1 MLLRIENLLEPDAL
15 AHINRVMDQAAW
27 IDGRVTAGHQSE
39 RVKHNL
45 QLAED
50 SAEARELGEIVL
62 AALSRNALFVSAA
75 LPCRIFP
82 PLFNC
87 YEPGMNFGPHV
98 DNALRGSRN
107 PIRTDLSA
115 TLFLSRPE
123 DYEGGELLIDDTYGC
138 HGVKLPAG
146 HMVLYPATSLHH
158 VAPVTRGSRR
168 SCFFWVQSFVRHDA
182 QRALLFDLD
191 VAIQRL
197 TRQVRDAPELLQ
209 LTACYHN
216 LVRMWAE
223 T

>member
-1 MLLRIENLLEPDAL
+1 MLLHIENLLSADAV
-15 AHINRVMDQAAW
+15 AHIQRVMDQAKW
-27 IDGRVTAGHQSE
+27 VDGRVTAGYQSG

-75 LPCRIFP
+75 LPRRIFP
-82 PLFNC
+82 PLFNR
-87 YEPGMNFGPHV
+87 YEAGMDFGAHV
-98 DNALRGSRN
+98 DSALHGSVN

-115 TLFLSRPE
+115 TLFLTEPE
-123 DYEGGELLIDDTYGC
+123 AYEGGELVIDDHYGC
-138 HGVKLPAG
+138 HTVKLPAG
-146 HMVLYPATSLHH
+146 HMILYPATTLHR
-158 VAPVTRGSRR
+158 VNPITRGARR
-168 SCFFWVQSFVRHDA
+168 SCFFWVQSFIRDDA
-182 QRALLFDLD
+182 KRVLLFDLD

-197 TRQVRDAPELLQ
+197 TQKLQDAPELIQ

-216 LVRMWAE
+216 LIRMWAE